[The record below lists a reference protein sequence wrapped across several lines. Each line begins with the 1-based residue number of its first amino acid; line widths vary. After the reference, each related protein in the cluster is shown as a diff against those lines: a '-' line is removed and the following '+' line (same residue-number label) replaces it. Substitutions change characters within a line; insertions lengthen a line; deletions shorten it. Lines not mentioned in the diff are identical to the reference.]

1 MALTTAGRWRQQK
14 INFSFLLTQ
23 QSVARDSPFKIAQWT
38 TQIMQK
44 SRERGLLISWREDS
58 IVVPVDL
65 ESNIDYCG
73 GAFGIFC
80 WEEWLFAQH
89 SLSSSNPFIG
99 VALHTL
105 G

>member
-1 MALTTAGRWRQQK
+1 MALTTAGRWLQQK
-14 INFSFLLTQ
+14 NNFSFLLTQ

-44 SRERGLLISWREDS
+44 NRERGLFISWREDS

>member
-44 SRERGLLISWREDS
+44 SRERGLLIS
-58 IVVPVDL
+58 
-65 ESNIDYCG
+65 
-73 GAFGIFC
+73 
-80 WEEWLFAQH
+80 
-89 SLSSSNPFIG
+89 
-99 VALHTL
+99 
-105 G
+105 

>member
-1 MALTTAGRWRQQK
+1 
-14 INFSFLLTQ
+14 
-23 QSVARDSPFKIAQWT
+23 
-38 TQIMQK
+38 MQK
-44 SRERGLLISWREDS
+44 SRDFS
-58 IVVPVDL
+58 IKKILFVVPVDL
-65 ESNIDYCG
+65 ESNIDYCSSNYG
-73 GAFGIFC
+73 GGGIFC

>member
-1 MALTTAGRWRQQK
+1 
-14 INFSFLLTQ
+14 
-23 QSVARDSPFKIAQWT
+23 
-38 TQIMQK
+38 MQK
-44 SRERGLLISWREDS
+44 SRERGLFISWREDS

-73 GAFGIFC
+73 SAFGIFC